1 VSAADPRAAVLAFLR
16 AQGLIMPGE
25 PAAMTALTGGVSSD
39 LWKVDLPGR
48 SVCVKGSLAQLKVP
62 GEWLAPVSRNRVECD
77 WLSFAASL
85 CPGQVPQVLAHDS
98 DARLF
103 AMEYLP
109 PEQYPVWKT
118 ELIAGRVDLR
128 AARQVGD
135 LVGRIHA
142 ASAADPSIPGR
153 FATDGNFVALR
164 IEPYL
169 RATSKAHPDLRH
181 TLDAL
186 AERTMSTSRALVHGD
201 VSPKNILLGP
211 QGPLLLDAECAWF
224 GDPAFDVAFCVNH
237 LLIKSILIP
246 GRGDELM
253 ASARTLASAH
263 ARHVGW
269 EPRQEFDSRVASLL
283 PALALS
289 RVDGMSPVEYLD
301 QSQRNTLRHVSRSL
315 LQALPR
321 SVEELLT
328 RWTSAAA
335 SAPVATS
342 GPRASH
348 RAPAPTGPGAHSPS
362 AT

>member
-1 VSAADPRAAVLAFLR
+1 VTALDTRAAVLAFALDR
-16 AQGLIMPGE
+16 GLLADGE
-25 PAAMTALTGGVSSD
+25 PVTLTALAGGVSCD
-39 LWKVDLPGR
+39 LWKVETPAR
-48 SVCVKGSLAQLKVP
+48 TICVKLALARLKVD

-77 WLSFAASL
+77 WLRYAAPI
-85 CPGQVPQVLAHDS
+85 CPGQVPVVLADDS
-98 DARLF
+98 EGSLF

-109 PEQYPVWKT
+109 PDRYPLWK
-118 ELIAGRVDLR
+118 
-128 AARQVGD
+128 ARL
-135 LVGRIHA
+135 LVGEVDAHA
-142 ASAADPSIPGR
+142 AGNVGTLIGRLHAHSAADRSAPAR
-153 FATDGNFVALR
+153 FATDDNFEALR
-164 IEPYL
+164 IGPYL
-169 RATSKAHPDLRH
+169 RATAARHPDLARRFDH
-181 TLDAL
+181 L
-186 AERTMSTSRALVHGD
+186 ARQTAGTRLALVHGD

-211 QGPLLLDAECAWF
+211 SGPVLLDAECAWF

-237 LLIKSILIP
+237 LLIKSILLP

-283 PALALS
+283 PALALA

-301 QSQRNTLRHVSRSL
+301 QSQRNTLRHLSRSL
-315 LQALPR
+315 LQAPPR

-348 RAPAPTGPGAHSPS
+348 RAPTGPGAHSPS